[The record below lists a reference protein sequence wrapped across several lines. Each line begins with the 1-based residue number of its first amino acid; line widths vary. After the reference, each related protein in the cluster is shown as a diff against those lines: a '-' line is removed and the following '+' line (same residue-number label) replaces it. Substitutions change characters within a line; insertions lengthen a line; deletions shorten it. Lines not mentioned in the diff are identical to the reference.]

1 MIPSFDTCFML
12 MRRYGM
18 LQNIV
23 SHSIVVAG
31 IAHRISTSLNTA
43 GIHVS
48 VARAT
53 AGALLHDIGKTQSL
67 GTDMDHA
74 DLGRRICLHHR
85 FDEIADL
92 VGEHI
97 FLKDPDLNGTYTE
110 NEIVYYADKR
120 VNHDRI
126 VSLDERLEYIIKKYG
141 ENKPRLTKGIIRNF
155 ALCARVERKL
165 FRPLTIRPESLS
177 ELIRPGSLFTKGYS
191 R

>member
-1 MIPSFDTCFML
+1 MIPSFDKCFTL

-18 LQNIV
+18 LENIV

-31 IAHRISTSLNTA
+31 IARFMAAALNSA

-85 FDEIADL
+85 LDEIADL
-92 VGEHI
+92 VGEHV
-97 FLKDPDLNGTYTE
+97 FLKNPDIDGIYTE
-110 NEIVYYADKR
+110 EEIVYYADKR
-120 VNHDRI
+120 VNHDRV
-126 VSLDERLEYIIKKYG
+126 VSLDERLDYIIKKYG
-141 ENKPRLTKGIIRNF
+141 RNNADLQEGIKRNF
-155 ALCARVERKL
+155 ALCTLVERKL
-165 FRPLTIRPESLS
+165 FRPLVIRPDSLS
-177 ELIRPGSLFTKGYS
+177 ELVGTDALFKNGSQT
-191 R
+191 